1 MRNTQRLLALLM
13 CLALLLGLFGCGTP
27 SPAES
32 VPTTPPTTDAP
43 TEPSASTLYTQAAQ
57 PLWDAQ
63 NLAID
68 LTTKKT
74 TTAGTETFELVSKQ
88 ALILTGIGTD
98 AFTASM
104 IEDLTNNDLY
114 DQYTEYY
121 SSGTLY
127 VNISNAGYFRGD
139 MPEADYLDRFAPVVL
154 LDEKLYA
161 SITTE
166 NTAAGVTLT
175 FSDPTAAES
184 WALPA
189 GAQFCSASGTAK
201 ISDSGELEST
211 TYTVEYQHGNATVT
225 MEISAKV
232 SIYKGAALEAPSALD
247 TYQKLDSIDS
257 IRDYEMAILYIL
269 GTETASSTLQQTIV
283 CQAAGYMLSENTQ
296 LHYSGLGTDHMSEVQ
311 YTATSINGASA
322 AETYT
327 QTERFQKG
335 VYTYA
340 VGDGK
345 AEPNAQ
351 VTWKIMFDYLQGY
364 YESNLPALS
373 YITNITAEDIGGLL
387 FLEME
392 LNEQW
397 GQDTADS
404 TTILL
409 FEDKDFLNNFAS
421 AYKTTARTYYMVL
434 DCATGLPVS
443 SGTTFSGVHTI
454 DGSDYILSLDSTQSY
469 RIANPDTYEALAG
482 ETAPE
487 TPATPLF
494 YRVTGKAGQELY
506 LLGTIHVGD
515 ARTAFLPDEIYDAL
529 NKSDALA
536 VESDVI
542 KLEEDMATDPEVAA
556 QFAAIYVNPD
566 GSATKDQLDAD
577 VYNRAVKLLKA
588 GGNYSSNVEYMK
600 PYLWS
605 SSIENFYITLGQLSA
620 EKGVDNRLLELAKE
634 QNKQILEVESA
645 FEQMKTFTNFSSD
658 LQIMLLEGS
667 LASTAAEYCENV
679 VSLYELWCAGEEAA
693 LRKVLQDE
701 TADMTDEDRT
711 LYQEYQN
718 AMIIQRNQ
726 NMLHV
731 AISYL
736 ESGDTVFYAVGL
748 AHLLQENGLV
758 DTLRDAGYTVEQV
771 IYSELAV

>member
-1 MRNTQRLLALLM
+1 MRKTQRLLALLM
-13 CLALLLGLFGCGTP
+13 CLALLLGAFGCSTP
-27 SPAES
+27 GPAES

-43 TEPSASTLYTQAAQ
+43 SEPSASALYAQAAQ
-57 PLWDAQ
+57 PLRNAQ
-63 NLAID
+63 DLAID

-74 TTAGTETFELVSKQ
+74 ITAGTETFELVSKQ

-104 IEDLTNNDLY
+104 IEDLTNNGLY

-127 VNISNAGYFRGD
+127 INVSNAGYFQGD
-139 MPEADYLDRFAPVVL
+139 MSAADYLDSFAPTVL

-166 NTAAGVTLT
+166 KTAAGITLT
-175 FSDPTAAES
+175 FSDPTAPES

-189 GAQFCSASGTAK
+189 GAQFCSASGSAK
-201 ISDSGELEST
+201 ISGSGELESS
-211 TYTVEYQHGNATVT
+211 TYTVEYQQGNTT
-225 MEISAKV
+225 ISMEVSAEAA
-232 SIYKGAALEAPSALD
+232 IYKGAAPEAPSALD
-247 TYQKLDSIDS
+247 TYQEIDSIDS
-257 IRDYEMAILYIL
+257 LRLYEMAVLYTL
-269 GTETASSTLQQTIV
+269 GTETASSTIHQTIV
-283 CQAAGYMLSENTQ
+283 CQAAGYMLTEETQ
-296 LHYSGLGTDHMSEVQ
+296 LHYSGIGTNHMSEVQ
-311 YTATSINGASA
+311 YTATSMNGTSA

-340 VGDGK
+340 VGGGK

-387 FLEME
+387 YLEME

-421 AYKTTARTYYMVL
+421 AYKTTASTYYMVL

-454 DGSDYILSLDSTQSY
+454 DGGDYILSLDSTQSY
-469 RIANPDTYEALAG
+469 RIANSDTYETLAG

-494 YRVTGKAGQELY
+494 YRVTGEAGQEMY
-506 LLGTIHVGD
+506 LLGTIH
-515 ARTAFLPDEIYDAL
+515 
-529 NKSDALA
+529 
-536 VESDVI
+536 
-542 KLEEDMATDPEVAA
+542 PEVAA

-577 VYNRAVKLLKA
+577 VYSKAVKLLKA

-605 SSIENFYITLGQLSA
+605 SSIENFYITLGLLSA
-620 EKGVDNRLLELAKE
+620 EKGVDQRLLELAKE

-645 FEQMKTFTNFSSD
+645 FEQMKTFTDFSSE

-667 LASTAAEYCENV
+667 LAYTAAEYCANV
-679 VSLYELWCAGEEAA
+679 QSLYELWCDGEEAA
-693 LRKVLQDE
+693 LRKALQDE
-701 TADMTDEDRT
+701 TTDMTEAERT

-726 NMLHV
+726 NMLQV

-771 IYSELAV
+771 IYN

>member
-1 MRNTQRLLALLM
+1 MRKTQRLLALLM
-13 CLALLLGLFGCGTP
+13 CLALLLGAFGCSTP
-27 SPAES
+27 GPAEF

-43 TEPSASTLYTQAAQ
+43 SEPSASALYAQAAQ
-57 PLWDAQ
+57 PLRNAQ
-63 NLAID
+63 DLAID

-74 TTAGTETFELVSKQ
+74 ITAGTETFELVSKQ

-104 IEDLTNNDLY
+104 IEDLTNNGLY

-121 SSGTLY
+121 SRGTLY
-127 VNISNAGYFRGD
+127 INVSNAGYFQGD
-139 MPEADYLDRFAPVVL
+139 MSAADYLDSFAPTVL

-166 NTAAGVTLT
+166 KTAAGITLT
-175 FSDPTAAES
+175 FSDPTAPES

-189 GAQFCSASGTAK
+189 GAQFCSASGSAK
-201 ISDSGELEST
+201 ISGSGELESS
-211 TYTVEYQHGNATVT
+211 TYTVEYQQGNTT
-225 MEISAKV
+225 ISMEVSAEAA
-232 SIYKGAALEAPSALD
+232 IYKGAAPEAPSALD
-247 TYQKLDSIDS
+247 TYQEIDSIDS
-257 IRDYEMAILYIL
+257 LRLYEMAVLYTL
-269 GTETASSTLQQTIV
+269 GTETASSTIHQTIV
-283 CQAAGYMLSENTQ
+283 CQAAGYMLTEETQ
-296 LHYSGLGTDHMSEVQ
+296 LHYSGIGTNHMSEVQ
-311 YTATSINGASA
+311 YTATSMNGTSA

-340 VGDGK
+340 VGGGK

-387 FLEME
+387 YLEME

-421 AYKTTARTYYMVL
+421 AYKTTASTYYMVL

-454 DGSDYILSLDSTQSY
+454 DGGDYILSLDSTQSY
-469 RIANPDTYEALAG
+469 RIANSDTYETLAG

-494 YRVTGKAGQELY
+494 YRVTGEAGQEMY

-515 ARTAFLPDEIYDAL
+515 ARTAFLPDDIYDAL
-529 NKSDALA
+529 DKSDALA

-542 KLEEDMATDPEVAA
+542 KLEEDMASDPEVAA

-577 VYNRAVKLLKA
+577 VYSKAVKLLKA

-605 SSIENFYITLGQLSA
+605 SFIENFYITLGLLSA
-620 EKGVDNRLLELAKE
+620 EKGVDQRLLELAKE

-645 FEQMKTFTNFSSD
+645 FEQMKTFTDFSSE

-667 LASTAAEYCENV
+667 LAYTAAEYCANV
-679 VSLYELWCAGEEAA
+679 QSLYELWCKGEEAA
-693 LRKVLQDE
+693 LRKALQDE
-701 TADMTDEDRT
+701 TADMTEAERT

-726 NMLHV
+726 NMLQV

-758 DTLRDAGYTVEQV
+758 DALRDAGYTVEQV
-771 IYSELAV
+771 IYN